1 MKELSASI
9 VVLAGA
15 IVVSAGAFAGRG
27 DVHPLVCLA
36 GVILAIVG
44 LVGWFSAM
52 NRGGE

>member
-9 VVLAGA
+9 VVLSGA
-15 IVVSAGAFAGRG
+15 IVLAAGATIAQSDIR
-27 DVHPLVCLA
+27 PLVCLA

-44 LVGWFSAM
+44 LVGWFSTM